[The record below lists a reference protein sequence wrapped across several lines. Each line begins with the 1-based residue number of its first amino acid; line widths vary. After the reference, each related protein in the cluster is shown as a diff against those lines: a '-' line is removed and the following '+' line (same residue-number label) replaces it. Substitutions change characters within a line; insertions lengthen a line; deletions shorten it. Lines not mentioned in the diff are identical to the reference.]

1 MDDEFDME
9 FDGLG
14 GSLLAAAQDVLE
26 AVLQEVDAAALRQLK
41 AASVAWCAHVR
52 RELCNRLWV
61 RLCRREGQPEPAG
74 VDSITD
80 LDVECLNGAGRPWEV
95 VVAGRQLPQLARLH
109 GYGFVVDVQ
118 AVREP
123 DLEEEDDDDAPLGG
137 DTLRSCIQGEGDP
150 PDELL
155 LAAVACAADGTV
167 LRGVPV
173 QQLREDDAIEELD
186 LTHSGF
192 GVTAARLL
200 GLMLPAT
207 SLRSLTYATTFPY
220 AQRWSAPTDSP
231 QHPALPPCSQSLGK
245 QTRL

>member
-1 MDDEFDME
+1 VGGGGRRSPAAAAGAAARL
-9 FDGLG
+9 GLRGGPAG
-14 GSLLAAAQDVLE
+14 GSAG
-26 AVLQEVDAAALRQLK
+26 DAGGG
-41 AASVAWCAHVR
+41 SG
-52 RELCNRLWV
+52 
-61 RLCRREGQPEPAG
+61 GQ
-74 VDSITD
+74 
-80 LDVECLNGAGRPWEV
+80 
-95 VVAGRQLPQLARLH
+95 
-109 GYGFVVDVQ
+109 
-118 AVREP
+118 
-123 DLEEEDDDDAPLGG
+123 EEEDDDDAPLGG

-245 QTRL
+245 LARL

>member
-1 MDDEFDME
+1 MAAAFS
-9 FDGLG
+9 LG
-14 GSLLAAAQDVLE
+14 VSLLEEEDVLE

-41 AASVAWCAHVR
+41 AASVAWCAHAR

-61 RLCRREGQPEPAG
+61 RLSRREGQPAPAG

-80 LDVECLNGAGRPWEV
+80 LDVQCLIETGSPWEV

-109 GYGFVVDVQ
+109 GYGFVVDVP
-118 AVREP
+118 AVREA
-123 DLEEEDDDDAPLGG
+123 DLEEEDEDAPLGG

-155 LAAVACAADGTV
+155 LAAVACAASGTV
-167 LRGVPV
+167 RGVPV

-186 LTHSGF
+186 LAHSGL

-200 GLMLPAT
+200 GLMLPAAT
-207 SLRSLTYATTFPY
+207 SLRSLEYATNINPN
-220 AQRWSAPTDSP
+220 PNP
-231 QHPALPPCSQSLGK
+231 
-245 QTRL
+245 